1 MQTILLVLHVTLG
14 LALIAVILLQQG
26 TGATAGAAFGSGASS
41 TVFGARG
48 SASFL
53 TRVTGILA
61 LVFFANSFL
70 LAYMAKDVQGPQSIV
85 EQSLGDVPAVIEQDM
100 VQEELG
106 QDAELPAIPNSPS
119 ELPDAPPIPAAAND
133 LPDIPGLDNP
143 TQ

>member
-1 MQTILLVLHVTLG
+1 MQTILLVLHVMLG

-53 TRVTGILA
+53 TRMTAILA

-70 LAYMAKDVQGPQSIV
+70 LAYLAKDQQGPQSIV
-85 EQSLGDVPAVIEQDM
+85 EQSLGDIPAVFEQEMPTEDD
-100 VQEELG
+100 VPSVPESESG
-106 QDAELPAIPNSPS
+106 VTDTPPLPSA
-119 ELPDAPPIPAAAND
+119 DDD
-133 LPDIPGLDNP
+133 LPEIPVE
-143 TQ
+143 

>member
-1 MQTILLVLHVTLG
+1 MQTILLVLHVMLG

-53 TRVTGILA
+53 TRMTAVLA

-70 LAYMAKDVQGPQSIV
+70 LAYLAKDQQGPQSIV
-85 EQSLGDVPAVIEQDM
+85 EQSLGDIPAVMEQ
-100 VQEELG
+100 EIP
-106 QDAELPAIPNSPS
+106 AEDDVPIVPES
-119 ELPDAPPIPAAAND
+119 EGGASDIPPIPSAD
-133 LPDIPGLDNP
+133 DELPDIPVE
-143 TQ
+143 

>member
-70 LAYMAKDVQGPQSIV
+70 LAYLAKDQQGPQSIV
-85 EQSLGDVPAVIEQDM
+85 EQSLDDVPTMIEEKVDIPDDLPG
-100 VQEELG
+100 VPESAG
-106 QDAELPAIPNSPS
+106 VDA
-119 ELPDAPPIPAAAND
+119 DVPPIPGPQTDAADD
-133 LPDIPGLDNP
+133 LPTIP
-143 TQ
+143 TE

>member
-1 MQTILLVLHVTLG
+1 MQTFLLVLHVMLG
-14 LALIAVILLQQG
+14 LALIGVILLQQG

-70 LAYMAKDVQGPQSIV
+70 LAFMAKDQQIPKSIV
-85 EQSLGDVPAVIEQDM
+85 EQSLGDIPLQIEQPAM
-100 VQEELG
+100 PMESELPSSP
-106 QDAELPAIPNSPS
+106 DLPAIPESLDSPAGAS
-119 ELPDAPPIPAAAND
+119 D
-133 LPDIPGLDNP
+133 LPEIPP
-143 TQ
+143 Q

>member
-70 LAYMAKDVQGPQSIV
+70 LAYMAKGVQGPQSIV
-85 EQSLGDVPAVIEQDM
+85 EQSLGDVPTVI
-100 VQEELG
+100 QEETVAT
-106 QDAELPAIPNSPS
+106 DELPNIPGLDDS
-119 ELPDAPPIPAAAND
+119 LPDAPPVPGTSDD
-133 LPDIPGLDNP
+133 LPDIPRE
-143 TQ
+143 

>member
-1 MQTILLVLHVTLG
+1 MQTILLVLHVMLG

-70 LAYMAKDVQGPQSIV
+70 LAYMAKGQQGPQSIV
-85 EQSLGDVPAVIEQDM
+85 EQSLGDIPTVIQQEIVETEEPAADAPSDDLAVPDV
-100 VQEELG
+100 
-106 QDAELPAIPNSPS
+106 
-119 ELPDAPPIPAAAND
+119 PPIPENAGNMVDD
-133 LPDIPGLDNP
+133 LPQIP
-143 TQ
+143 TE

>member
-1 MQTILLVLHVTLG
+1 MQTILLVLHVMLG

-53 TRVTGILA
+53 TRITGILA

-70 LAYMAKDVQGPQSIV
+70 LAYLAKDQQGPQSIV
-85 EQSLGDVPAVIEQDM
+85 EQSLGDIPAMIDQAAPDVNEVPGVPE
-100 VQEELG
+100 
-106 QDAELPAIPNSPS
+106 S
-119 ELPDAPPIPAAAND
+119 ESGAADIPPIPSTGDD
-133 LPDIPGLDNP
+133 LPDIPAE
-143 TQ
+143 

>member
-1 MQTILLVLHVTLG
+1 MQTILLVLHVMLG

-53 TRVTGILA
+53 TRMTAVLA

-70 LAYMAKDVQGPQSIV
+70 LAYLAKDQQGPQSIV
-85 EQSLGDVPAVIEQDM
+85 EQSLGDIPAVMEQ
-100 VQEELG
+100 EIP
-106 QDAELPAIPNSPS
+106 AEDDVPIVPES
-119 ELPDAPPIPAAAND
+119 EGGDSDIPPIPSAD
-133 LPDIPGLDNP
+133 DELPDIPVE
-143 TQ
+143 

>member
-1 MQTILLVLHVTLG
+1 MQTILLVLHVMLG

-41 TVFGARG
+41 TVFGSRG

-85 EQSLGDVPAVIEQDM
+85 EQSLGEVPAIIDQDLGQ
-100 VQEELG
+100 QEAL
-106 QDAELPAIPNSPS
+106 QDAEVPDIPGTESA
-119 ELPDAPPIPAAAND
+119 LPDVPPIPAPADDVPNIP
-133 LPDIPGLDNP
+133 LPDNPG
-143 TQ
+143 